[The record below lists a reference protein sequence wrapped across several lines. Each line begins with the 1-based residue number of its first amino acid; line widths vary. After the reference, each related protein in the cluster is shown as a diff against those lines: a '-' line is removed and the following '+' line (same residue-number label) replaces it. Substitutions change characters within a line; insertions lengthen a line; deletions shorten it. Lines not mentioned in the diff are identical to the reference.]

1 MRGRSLPGERCYI
14 AGMKLH
20 GVIDLHLRGE
30 KLLRDPN
37 LWDRLKKT
45 FGAEPDLWTGQMKAA
60 IEATTIVE
68 ATRAALE
75 KIGVTNAVSLVIDDQ
90 VLFEDRA
97 GHADDLGD
105 LFIAFHNAASVFGQ
119 GFRLLRLAVEH
130 EEAGL
135 HLVLEVVALTEHPGD
150 SAAARVVISG
160 RVKDYEPKTGE
171 SAEAYRA
178 RVEPLVKDPTAMEA
192 HRRQFGAFV
201 SRASDAMRASMPEAR
216 VELREAEARI
226 TKPSRAEG
234 KAAPIA
240 ATDRRYDPYLRYYPN
255 PYDSMLS
262 AVLWTSVFSMAMRP
276 DVVVVNQQGTPL
288 GTADEMPPEVASDPL
303 SAGDDGDFGDAG
315 DSGGDDLGGGDFDG
329 GDFGGGDFGGFD

>member
-1 MRGRSLPGERCYI
+1 
-14 AGMKLH
+14 MKLH
-20 GVIDLHLRGE
+20 GVVDLHLRGD

-45 FGAEPDLWTGQMKAA
+45 FGATPDLWTGQMKAA
-60 IEATTIVE
+60 VEATTIVD
-68 ATRAALE
+68 ATRAALAT
-75 KIGVTNAVSLVIDDQ
+75 IGVTNAVSLVIDDQ

-105 LFIAFHNAASVFGQ
+105 LFLAFHNAASVFGQ
-119 GFRLLRLAVEH
+119 GFRQLRLAAEH
-130 EEAGL
+130 DEAGL
-135 HLVLEVVALTEHPGD
+135 HLVLEVVALTEHPAD

-160 RVKDYEPKTGE
+160 RVKAYEPKTGE

-201 SRASDAMRASMPEAR
+201 SRVADAMRASMPEAR

-226 TKPSRAEG
+226 TKPSRAER
-234 KAAPIA
+234 KEAPIA
-240 ATDRRYDPYLRYYPN
+240 ATDRRYDPYDRYYPN
-255 PYDSMLS
+255 PYDAMLS

-288 GTADEMPPEVASDPL
+288 GTADEIPPEVASDPL
-303 SAGDDGDFGDAG
+303 SAGDSGGFSDGGDVGDAG
-315 DSGGDDLGGGDFDG
+315 GDSSDFGGGDFDG